1 MFPNSS
7 VDVVQEG
14 SVAKLVDFVADV
26 SMNGGGNG
34 CLEVA
39 NRCGLAMEVRFEVIE
54 MGGQVR

>member
-1 MFPNSS
+1 MRPNSGE
-7 VDVVQEG
+7 DDIQEG
-14 SVAKLVDFVADV
+14 SVAKLFDLVADV